1 VNAIFAPGLFTYTFM
16 INAWAASSAIAVV
29 AALVGFFVNL
39 RGSTFAAH
47 AVPRAA
53 FAGAAA
59 AFLIGASTL
68 LGLGVCALAMALAL
82 GTLDRGGEHGTLTA
96 LLLVAALGLGDL
108 LLTIGH
114 AYAPAVYA
122 LLFGQIV
129 GVSAAQ
135 VDQILLL
142 SVVVLL
148 AFAALYRPLLMFTM
162 VPETAVA
169 RGVPPTVMRVAFMAL
184 VALTAA
190 LTVPV
195 VGALLAFSLMVAPA
209 AAANRLARQPG
220 TALALAVALSLAVV
234 WVSLVIA
241 YDTNLP
247 VGFVVTALGT
257 IAYFVARLASRG
269 RRAGPARAPEAEP
282 ARAAGA

>member
-1 VNAIFAPGLFTYTFM
+1 MSAIFAPGLFSYGFM
-16 INAWAASSAIAVV
+16 IHAWIAASAVAV
-29 AALVGFFVNL
+29 TSALVGFFVNL

-59 AFLIGASTL
+59 AFLVGTSTL

-108 LLTIGH
+108 LLTVGQ
-114 AYAPAVYA
+114 AYQNAVYA

-129 GVSAAQ
+129 GVSASQ
-135 VDQILLL
+135 VAQILVL
-142 SVVVLL
+142 SLVVL
-148 AFAALYRPLLMFTM
+148 AGFAAVYRPLLMFTA
-162 VPETAVA
+162 VPEAAAA
-169 RGVPPTVMRVAFMAL
+169 RGVAPVAMRVAVMAL

-195 VGALLAFSLMVAPA
+195 VGALLSFSLMVVPA
-209 AAANRLARQPG
+209 AAAGRVARRPVS
-220 TALALAVALSLAVV
+220 ALALSVAISLLVV
-234 WVSLVIA
+234 WTALVVA
-241 YDTNLP
+241 YDTGLP

-257 IAYFVARLASRG
+257 LAYMAASLVARLRMRQG
-269 RRAGPARAPEAEP
+269 RAQGGARARP
-282 ARAAGA
+282 ALPA